1 MKYCEASE
9 KKDIGIAKFF
19 ETLMTEV
26 YNKRQ
31 GVEARPTIKLGE
43 RPQEAV
49 QA

>member
-1 MKYCEASE
+1 MKYFEASA

-26 YNKRQ
+26 YQKRS

-43 RPQEAV
+43 RPVEAV
-49 QA
+49 AA